1 MSRRAIAPVVVLAGA
16 LAVTGAVPADASRGP
31 ENGRITFSRYDPA
44 LGAHSL
50 WAADPDGQNQQLLV
64 TGPTSFSDWSPSG
77 TRIAFDFAN
86 DTGVHIAT
94 INATRGS
101 RQDLTSAPG
110 IQETPKWSPDGQ
122 WITYGAFD
130 PLTQDWADF
139 STSIWV
145 MRSDG
150 SDARRVTHDGF
161 DVEPVFS
168 DGSQILFGRLMGD
181 SPAGQ
186 LEALYVVNTDGTG
199 LREIV
204 AARAGVEHP
213 DWSPDGRWIT
223 FNIGPEYPTRPTP
236 GPSWRSIRTVAAY
249 TLFEHPRRTC
259 ASTRPC
265 GHQTASACSWG
276 ASTPGFAANS
286 CAPSTAGGGRVRTVE
301 DTMDANWPAWGT
313 QATVMTPG
321 SGRQ

>member
-1 MSRRAIAPVVVLAGA
+1 MRRRPALAPIVVLAGV
-16 LAVTGAVPADASRGP
+16 LAVTGAVPADASGGP

-44 LGAHSL
+44 LEAHSL

-77 TRIAFDFAN
+77 TRVAFDFAN
-86 DTGVHIAT
+86 DSGVHIAT
-94 INATRGS
+94 IDATGGS

-130 PLTQDWADF
+130 PQTQDWADF

-150 SDARRVTHDGF
+150 SDARRVTDDGF

-168 DGSQILFGRLMGD
+168 PDGNQILFGRIMGD
-181 SPAGQ
+181 SLAGQ

-204 AARAGVEHP
+204 AREPA
-213 DWSPDGRWIT
+213 WSTRTGHRTVGGSRSTSDRST
-223 FNIGPEYPTRPTP
+223 PTLPTP
-236 GPSWRSIRTVAAY
+236 GPSWRST
-249 TLFEHPRRTC
+249 
-259 ASTRPC
+259 
-265 GHQTASACSWG
+265 
-276 ASTPGFAANS
+276 
-286 CAPSTAGGGRVRTVE
+286 RTVE
-301 DTMDANWPAWGT
+301 AST
-313 QATVMTPG
+313 
-321 SGRQ
+321 SC

>member
-1 MSRRAIAPVVVLAGA
+1 MSRRRSLAPILVLVGV
-16 LAVTGAVPADASRGP
+16 LAVTGAVPADASQGP

-50 WAADPDGQNQQLLV
+50 WAADPDGQNQQLLAA
-64 TGPTSFSDWSPSG
+64 GPTSFSDWSPSG
-77 TRIAFDFAN
+77 IHIAFDFAN

-94 INATRGS
+94 IDATGGS

-130 PLTQDWADF
+130 PQTQDWADF

-168 DGSQILFGRLMGD
+168 PDGSQILFGRIMGD
-181 SPAGQ
+181 SPTGQ

-204 AARAGVEHP
+204 PARAGVEHP
-213 DWSPDGRWIT
+213 DWSPDGLWIT
-223 FNIGPEYPTRPTP
+223 FNIGPEYPDAVDSGAVLAIHPNGQGQHTLRAPTAHVRYYKAMWSPDGKRLLMGCFDTRV
-236 GPSWRSIRTVAAY
+236 GREQ
-249 TLFEHPRRTC
+249 LC
-259 ASTRPC
+259 
-265 GHQTASACSWG
+265 TA
-276 ASTPGFAANS
+276 
-286 CAPSTAGGGRVRTVE
+286 TAGGGRVRIVE
-301 DTMDANWPAWGT
+301 DTMDANWPAWGSK
-313 QATVMTPG
+313 PR
-321 SGRQ
+321 S

>member
-1 MSRRAIAPVVVLAGA
+1 MSRRRALAPIVVLAGV

-44 LGAHSL
+44 LGAFSL
-50 WAADPDGQNQQLLV
+50 WVADPDGQNQQLLV
-64 TGPTSFSDWSPSG
+64 SGPTSFSDWSPSG

-94 INATRGS
+94 INATGGS

-130 PLTQDWADF
+130 PQTQDWADF

-161 DVEPVFS
+161 DVEPAFS
-168 DGSQILFGRLMGD
+168 PDGNQILFGRIMGQ

-204 AARAGVEHP
+204 PARAGLEHP

-223 FNIGPEYPTRPTP
+223 FNMGPEDPNAPDSGAVLAIQPNGQGLHTLRAPTRHLRFYKAMWSPDGKRLLMGCFDT
-236 GPSWRSIRTVAAY
+236 RV
-249 TLFEHPRRTC
+249 RREQLC
-259 ASTRPC
+259 
-265 GHQTASACSWG
+265 TA
-276 ASTPGFAANS
+276 
-286 CAPSTAGGGRVRTVE
+286 TAGGGHVSIVE
-301 DTMDANWPAWGT
+301 DTMDANWPAWGSK
-313 QATVMTPG
+313 PR
-321 SGRQ
+321 S

>member
-1 MSRRAIAPVVVLAGA
+1 MSRRRALAPIVVLTGV

-31 ENGRITFSRYDPA
+31 ANGRVTFSRYDPA

-50 WAADPDGQNQQLLV
+50 WAADPDGQNQQLLA

-77 TRIAFDFAN
+77 THIAFDFAN

-94 INATRGS
+94 IDATGGS

-130 PLTQDWADF
+130 PQTQDWADF

-168 DGSQILFGRLMGD
+168 PDGKPDPVRANHGRQPPPGSSKPCTWSTLTAPGCARSSRREPAWSTRTGHRTVGGSRSTSDRSIPTLSTPGPCWRSTRTVKAYTRFGHPQRH
-181 SPAGQ
+181 
-186 LEALYVVNTDGTG
+186 
-199 LREIV
+199 LRYYK
-204 AARAGVEHP
+204 AM
-213 DWSPDGRWIT
+213 WSPDGKRLLMGC
-223 FNIGPEYPTRPTP
+223 FDTRV
-236 GPSWRSIRTVAAY
+236 GREQ
-249 TLFEHPRRTC
+249 LC
-259 ASTRPC
+259 
-265 GHQTASACSWG
+265 TA
-276 ASTPGFAANS
+276 
-286 CAPSTAGGGRVRTVE
+286 TAGGGRVRIVE
-301 DTMDANWPAWGT
+301 DTMDANWPAWGSK
-313 QATVMTPG
+313 PR
-321 SGRQ
+321 S